1 MKKLKKMWNENRVLM
16 VLAIVLLVCFVII
29 LLVSLT
35 YFYGSSDSESGD
47 RLKDSE
53 KYKITEKLKNNV
65 ISKSKENTN
74 IEDVSI
80 NVSKMSKLIY
90 IKITYAAGTSIED
103 AKTGAETVLTYFSD
117 KYLKYYDFNV
127 TITQS
132 GTDDVP
138 TYIVMGA
145 RNSGGSGI
153 MVWNNNTTEKD
164 TNE

>member
-16 VLAIVLLVCFVII
+16 VLAILLIVCFTII

-47 RLKDSE
+47 RLKDIN
-53 KYKITEKLKNNV
+53 KYKITDKVKNGV
-65 ISKSKENTN
+65 ISKASDNTSV
-74 IEDVSI
+74 EDVSI
-80 NVSKMSKLIY
+80 SVSKMSKLIY
-90 IKITYAAGTSIED
+90 VKITYAAGTSMDD
-103 AKTGAETVLTYFSD
+103 AKTGAETILTYFD
-117 KYLKYYDFNV
+117 EKYLKYYDFNV

-132 GTDDVP
+132 GTSDVP
-138 TYIVMGA
+138 TYTLMGA

-153 MVWNNNTTEKD
+153 MVWNNYTVEE

>member
-16 VLAIVLLVCFVII
+16 VLAILLIVCFTII

-47 RLKDSE
+47 RLKDVN
-53 KYKITEKLKNNV
+53 KYKITDKVKNGV
-65 ISKSKENTN
+65 ISKASDNTSV
-74 IEDVSI
+74 EDVSI
-80 NVSKMSKLIY
+80 SVSKMSKLIY
-90 IKITYAAGTSIED
+90 VKITYAAGTSMDD
-103 AKTGAETVLTYFSD
+103 AKTGAETILTYFD
-117 KYLKYYDFNV
+117 EKYLKYYDFNV

-132 GTDDVP
+132 GTSDVP
-138 TYIVMGA
+138 TYTLMGA

-153 MVWNNNTTEKD
+153 MVWNNYTIEE

>member
-16 VLAIVLLVCFVII
+16 VLAILLVVCFTII

-47 RLKDSE
+47 RLKDIN
-53 KYKITEKLKNNV
+53 KYKITDKVKNSV
-65 ISKSKENTN
+65 ISKASKNTSV
-74 IEDVSI
+74 EDVSI
-80 NVSKMSKLIY
+80 SVSKMSKLIY
-90 IKITYAAGTSIED
+90 VKITYAAGTSMDD
-103 AKTGAETVLTYFSD
+103 AKTGAETILTYFD
-117 KYLKYYDFNV
+117 EKYLKYYDFNV

-132 GTDDVP
+132 GTSDVP
-138 TYIVMGA
+138 TYTLMGA

-153 MVWNNNTTEKD
+153 MVWNNYTVEE

>member
-1 MKKLKKMWNENRVLM
+1 MNKLKKMWNENRVLM
-16 VLAIVLLVCFVII
+16 VLAIVLIVCFTII

-47 RLKDSE
+47 RLKDSN
-53 KYKITEKLKNNV
+53 KYKITDKVKNSV
-65 ISKSKENTN
+65 ISKSKENTS

-90 IKITYAAGTSIED
+90 IKVTYAAGTSMND
-103 AKTGAETVLTYFSD
+103 AKTGAETLLTYFSE

-132 GTDDVP
+132 GTADVP
-138 TYIVMGA
+138 AYTIMGA

-153 MVWNNNTTEKD
+153 MVWNNNTVVE